1 MLFKLFDADQLHR
14 AMPGATNIAIHT
26 YIQALNDQMDA
37 SAIDTPLRIAHFL
50 AQIGHES
57 GDLFYM
63 EEIASGAAYEGRHDL
78 GNLQTGDGVRFKGRG
93 PIQVTGRSNYLA
105 YGTAR
110 GKGAF
115 YTIEPHN
122 CLLGIDPVTKTVLDP
137 AIGIDASCWFWTSHN
152 LNPLADVDDILGIT
166 HRING
171 GTNGYAD
178 RCARLARAK
187 SALAV

>member
-14 AMPGATNIAIHT
+14 SMPAAGPITIRT

-37 SAIDTPLRIAHFL
+37 AAIDTKLRMAHFL

-63 EEIASGAAYEGRHDL
+63 EEIATGSAYEGRKDL
-78 GNLQTGDGVRFKGRG
+78 GNVYAGDGVRFKGRG
-93 PIQVTGRSNYLA
+93 PIQVTGRANYLA

-115 YTIEPHN
+115 YTIEPNNH
-122 CLLGIDPVTKTVLDP
+122 LLASDP
-137 AIGIDASCWFWTSHN
+137 ATAIDSACWFWTSHN
-152 LNPLADVDDILGIT
+152 LNALADADDILTIT

-187 SALAV
+187 TALEQSPAVHSA